1 MKKMIFLVL
10 SVILLI
16 GLLGCSTNNVAS
28 EQSEPQSK
36 PYSSKEAIRKG
47 DVVYLDKVYNF
58 ERFNQFLTNLAD
70 KKVDRIRVTG
80 YTDEG
85 DPLFKDLKFDG
96 EVIRYTYDS
105 SNDEFG
111 GSSKGIT
118 TNTCSKVTS
127 EENAQGEMDYTI
139 SGCTNNDPEMS
150 YFLLRMKKE

>member
-1 MKKMIFLVL
+1 MKRIIFILL

-16 GLLGCSTNNVAS
+16 GLLGCSNKNVT
-28 EQSEPQSK
+28 SEPHSK
-36 PYSSKEAIRKG
+36 PYSSKEAISKG
-47 DVVYLDKVYNF
+47 DVVYLNKVYNF
-58 ERFNQFLTNLAD
+58 EKFNQFLTNLAN
-70 KKVDRIRVTG
+70 KKVDSIRVTG

-96 EVIRYTYDS
+96 EVISYTYDN
-105 SNDEFG
+105 SNDKFG
-111 GSSKGIT
+111 GSNKGIK

-127 EENAQGEMDYTI
+127 EENAQGEIDYTI